1 MDAGFAMTDKTI
13 RYWFGLIMIAWSG
26 FGLASTAAI
35 SVEIRQAGGGFD
47 IHGSYLSPL
56 TQCQAYVLLTDFSS
70 DEPSEGIK
78 SSKIT
83 RLSDHTIRVEQMV
96 EDRFLFFT
104 TKFDSII
111 DYTEH
116 PMRGMDLRQVKGY
129 FKEYRGSWRLIPKE
143 GGTLFT
149 YQAFILPE
157 SSMPMFLIEHFMNN
171 RVQQRFEKMANRA
184 YRKKDFIPERCQ

>member
-1 MDAGFAMTDKTI
+1 MDAGSAMSNKTI
-13 RYWFGLIMIAWSG
+13 RHCLGLIMVAWSG
-26 FGLASTAAI
+26 FGLASASAI
-35 SVEIRQAGGGFD
+35 SVEIRQTGGGFD
-47 IHGSYLSPL
+47 VQGSYMSPL

-83 RLSDHTIRVEQMV
+83 RLSDQTIRVEQMV

-104 TKFDSII
+104 TKFESII
-111 DYTEH
+111 DYTEY

-157 SSMPMFLIEHFMNN
+157 SSIPMFLIEHFMNN

-184 YRKKDFIPERCQ
+184 NRKKDFIPERCQ